1 MKWFFVL
8 VLSLVSMAV
17 SASQVAIQDPF
28 NQTDKFLPHEQAFQF
43 NYEQSN
49 RELKLTWFIT
59 PEHYLYADQFTVNG
73 KPIESYSDMPKALT
87 YHDDYFGDVLIYR
100 NEIETTVKLPKQWA
114 DQKSLTIGYRGCA
127 DAGLC
132 YPPIEMDVLIE
143 PYQSNS
149 ESAKDTGSLAA
160 EKSFLEKQSLPV
172 GLLMA
177 FGFGLLLTFTP
188 CVLPMLPIITA
199 TVAGVG
205 GQHSS
210 KKRLFTLSMTYV
222 QGMALTYTA
231 LGVVVASLGGQIQ
244 GYLQHPV
251 AIIAIT
257 VIFALLAL
265 SMFGLFNLKLPSS
278 IENKIHEKSQNLRG
292 GRHWPVFVIGAI
304 SALIVSPCVTAPLT
318 AILVFIS
325 ETGDKVLG
333 ASYLYALSMGMGVPL
348 LLAGTFSRK
357 ALPKAGAWM
366 NIVKTGVGVI
376 LIGFA
381 VMFLERL
388 LSADVSKYLWFAF
401 WLMAGVILT
410 LSSLK
415 NLSRKKA
422 GIIILPVVVITII
435 MLGRS
440 LPQEQSLDFIHV
452 KSVTEIENVVAHAA
466 TEGKPVMLDLYADWC
481 VACKDFE
488 HKVFS
493 QPDIKKALSGFTLI
507 QIDLTDSST
516 PEAKAVYA
524 RYEVK
529 GLPAIL
535 FFDAEG
541 NRLTDQRV
549 SGFMGADDFQNHI
562 TNLN

>member
-1 MKWFFVL
+1 MNWLVGIVL
-8 VLSLVSMAV
+8 AVFSTLSF
-17 SASQVAIQDPF
+17 ASDGLSNPF
-28 NQTDKFLPHEQAFQF
+28 EQQNDFLSHEQAFQL
-43 NYEQSN
+43 NYQQTGS
-49 RELKLTWFIT
+49 KLSISWYIA
-59 PEHYLYADQFTVNG
+59 PEYYLYADQFTVNG
-73 KPIESYSDMPKALT
+73 EPVSSYSDMPKALT
-87 YHDDYFGDVLIYR
+87 YYDDYFGDVLIYR
-100 NEIETTVKLPKQWA
+100 NEVQTIIDLPEA
-114 DQKSLTIGYRGCA
+114 FSDRDSITIGYRGCA

-132 YPPIEMDVLIE
+132 YPPIEKEVFIE
-143 PYQSNS
+143 PYSINAAPDDG
-149 ESAKDTGSLAA
+149 ESQPLTSSSSYLA
-160 EKSFLEKQSLPV
+160 EYSLPV
-172 GLLMA
+172 GLFMT

-188 CVLPMLPIITA
+188 CVLPMLPIVTT

-205 GQHSS
+205 GQSS
-210 KKRLFTLSMTYV
+210 KKRRLFSLSMTYV
-222 QGMALTYTA
+222 QGMALTYTL

-244 GYLQHPV
+244 GYLQHP
-251 AIIAIT
+251 IAIAAIA

-265 SMFGLFNLKLPSS
+265 SMFGAFTLKLPSNFES
-278 IENKIHEKSQNLRG
+278 KLHMASQRFKG
-292 GRHWPVFVIGAI
+292 GRHGSVFVIGAL

-348 LLAGTFSRK
+348 LVAGTLSRQ

-366 NIVKTGVGVI
+366 NIVKTGVGIV
-376 LIGFA
+376 LVGFA
-381 VMFLERL
+381 VMFAERL
-388 LSADVSKYLWFAF
+388 VGAELSSYMWFAF
-401 WLMAGVILT
+401 WLFAGIT
-410 LSSLK
+410 LSVSAMRHT
-415 NLSRKKA
+415 SRKRA
-422 GIIILPVVVITII
+422 AVVVLPTLVLTIL
-435 MLGRS
+435 MLNRS
-440 LPQEQSLDFIHV
+440 LPQHHGLDFIQV

-541 NRLTDQRV
+541 DRLTDQRV
-549 SGFMGADDFQNHI
+549 SGFIAADEFQNHI
-562 TNLN
+562 MNLN